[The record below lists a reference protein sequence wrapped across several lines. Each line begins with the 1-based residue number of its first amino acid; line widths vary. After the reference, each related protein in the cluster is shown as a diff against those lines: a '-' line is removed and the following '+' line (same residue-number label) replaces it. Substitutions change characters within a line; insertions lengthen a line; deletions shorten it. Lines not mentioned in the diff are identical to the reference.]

1 MDMTAT
7 IMCKENGRPIPVC
20 NMDGNG
26 NLRKVL
32 AGEPCGTLVTLK

>member
-7 IMCKENGRPIPVC
+7 IMCKENGLPIHVF
-20 NMDGNG
+20 NMDVKG

-32 AGEPCGTLVTLK
+32 SGEPCGTLVY